1 MCDCN
6 GYIAVIW
13 IGGIDMTFREK
24 LAQEHPQQLNRTAMG
39 GCDGCPCEYGYEKEY
54 VCGGGS
60 SIRCEMCW
68 NREIPE
74 TPAPMTAEEAWKL
87 AKKLFADFSES
98 QLNEIFGEWWN
109 FSKLMELSPYE
120 AKAKIE
126 EWESKRIRVGD
137 VCKVFENS
145 CVITQVDENE
155 KQYVVIWDDGDT
167 DKISFDATLKLT
179 KTGKHI
185 DIQAVL
191 DQIGGGKDE

>member
-1 MCDCN
+1 
-6 GYIAVIW
+6 
-13 IGGIDMTFREK
+13 MTFREK
-24 LAQEHPQQLNRTAMG
+24 LAQEHPKRINEDAMG
-39 GCDGCPCEYGYEKEY
+39 GCDGCPLEYGYEEEY
-54 VCGGGS
+54 DCGGGS
-60 SIRCEMCW
+60 YSVCEACW
-68 NREIPE
+68 NREMPD
-74 TPAPMTAEEAWKL
+74 TPAPMTAEEAWEIASMIIKMS
-87 AKKLFADFSES
+87 FAERNMILGTDDSCNGY
-98 QLNEIFGEWWN
+98 LKIFEN
-109 FSKLMELSPYE
+109 FTPQQ

-155 KQYVVIWDDGDT
+155 KQYVVIWDDGNT

-191 DQIGGGKDE
+191 DQIGGGKDG